1 MPGTYRKRGN
11 DSYRLEVCIGTDYR
25 GKPIRYSKTVHCKS
39 NKEAEKELARFYT
52 ECENGTVSRSSN
64 ITVAD
69 LCDLYIKEDA
79 SVHLKKSTLL
89 GVKTAI
95 NVAIKPY
102 YDTKKAS
109 KIKKIDV
116 QQWINDLYNNPD
128 RKQKLS
134 PKTIRN
140 YFSVFRSVMQ
150 FGVIMELISKN
161 PCQDIKLPKPEHKE
175 ANYYSK
181 DEVEMLLKGLESAP
195 YSDLKFKVAIYI
207 ALFGGLRKGEILG
220 LNWDDVDWD
229 GRRIRIQRT
238 RMIDRGNG
246 IYEDT
251 PKTDKSKRVITL
263 PEEVMQLLRE
273 LKLQQKTEQVQLGS
287 KWIYSPAIL
296 KGQFGQPMYPQ
307 VLQRWFSKFLLEN
320 GLRNIGLHGLRHTHT
335 SMLAF
340 LQKDKMQISKR
351 LGHSQLSTTLNI
363 YTHLFDDS
371 DLSIADDLSVAFF
384 QKTRENI

>member
-1 MPGTYRKRGN
+1 
-11 DSYRLEVCIGTDYR
+11 
-25 GKPIRYSKTVHCKS
+25 
-39 NKEAEKELARFYT
+39 
-52 ECENGTVSRSSN
+52 
-64 ITVAD
+64 
-69 LCDLYIKEDA
+69 
-79 SVHLKKSTLL
+79 
-89 GVKTAI
+89 
-95 NVAIKPY
+95 
-102 YDTKKAS
+102 
-109 KIKKIDV
+109 
-116 QQWINDLYNNPD
+116 
-128 RKQKLS
+128 
-134 PKTIRN
+134 
-140 YFSVFRSVMQ
+140 
-150 FGVIMELISKN
+150 
-161 PCQDIKLPKPEHKE
+161 
-175 ANYYSK
+175 
-181 DEVEMLLKGLESAP
+181 MLLKGLESAP